1 MRGRLSFA
9 TSSSIECAPW
19 MLVPAEDRTE
29 SQLELTPTQIEC
41 ILTLGLVGKESIN
54 LGRRAVVRDDS
65 ETLVVHVEDQV
76 LAL

>member
-1 MRGRLSFA
+1 M
-9 TSSSIECAPW
+9 ECAPW

-65 ETLVVHVEDQV
+65 KALVVHVEDQV